1 MDPIRYQADHTLL
14 LALPAFA
21 PAVVVVGVVVYVAMR
36 DRRGGPR
43 NDDERGKPRSESS
56 GDAQDEGVDSSSEDG
71 SP

>member
-1 MDPIRYQADHTLL
+1 MTYQADHTLL

-36 DRRGGPR
+36 DRRRGED
-43 NDDERGKPRSESS
+43 NDANQDDVRDEGMDSS
-56 GDAQDEGVDSSSEDG
+56 GEDG

>member
-1 MDPIRYQADHTLL
+1 MTYQADHTLL

-36 DRRGGPR
+36 DRRRGQDSDA
-43 NDDERGKPRSESS
+43 NQDDVR
-56 GDAQDEGVDSSSEDG
+56 DEGMDSAGEDG